1 MPKFEKGNK
10 IGPRFAPGEVH
21 NPAGRP
27 PKLSTAWKTIPK
39 DAQRKLYGVL
49 YHAISL
55 GSVESAKAYLK
66 EVNEKERGQYGIVLE
81 VAINALGG
89 QYGWQTLCDIYDRL
103 FGKPRQQADVNI
115 GGQVDFI
122 FKFGGD

>member
-1 MPKFEKGNK
+1 MPKFQKGNK
-10 IGPRFAPGEVH
+10 IGHRFAPGEVS

-27 PKLSTAWKTIPK
+27 PKLATAWKAIPK

-49 YHAISL
+49 YHAVEL
-55 GSVESAKAYLK
+55 GSVAEAKAYLK
-66 EVNEKERGQYGIVLE
+66 EVNETEPGKYGIVLE

-89 QYGWQTLCDIYDRL
+89 PYGWQTLCDIYDRL
-103 FGKPRQQADVNI
+103 FGKPRQTSDVNV
-115 GGQVDFI
+115 GGQVDFT